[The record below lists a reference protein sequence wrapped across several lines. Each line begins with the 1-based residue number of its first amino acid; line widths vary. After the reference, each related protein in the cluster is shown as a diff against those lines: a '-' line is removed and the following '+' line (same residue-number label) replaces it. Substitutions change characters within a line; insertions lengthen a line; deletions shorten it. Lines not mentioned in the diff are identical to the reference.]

1 MDNKLITISS
11 QLITAGQI
19 LHTLNMV
26 PATSGNFSARL
37 SDNKIAMTASGTHK
51 GFLTE
56 KDILTMDL
64 DGHYSGEVKPSA
76 EAGLHLQIYQNKPE
90 INAVLHTHS
99 RSATQTKKSE
109 ERFICLEG
117 YELLKA
123 FEGIETHE
131 NAMVVPIVENN
142 QDINGLANS
151 IEEFLHGHET
161 IHAYIIRGHGFYT
174 WASSIE
180 AALRQCEALEFL
192 LRCES
197 T

>member
-1 MDNKLITISS
+1 MKNDLNTTTS
-11 QLITAGQI
+11 QLIAAGQK
-19 LHTLNMV
+19 LHALNMV

-37 SDNKIAMTASGTHK
+37 SESQLAMTASGTHK

-64 DGHYSGEVKPSA
+64 DGRYSGERKPSA

-131 NAMVVPIVENN
+131 NTMVIPIIENN
-142 QDINGLANS
+142 QDINQMAQA

-180 AALRQCEALEFL
+180 TAIKQCEALEFL
-192 LRCES
+192 LQCELN
-197 T
+197 

>member
-1 MDNKLITISS
+1 
-11 QLITAGQI
+11 
-19 LHTLNMV
+19 MV